1 MNNANGKGRT
11 FTIDLGARTYG
22 THVAHIEPQDTR
34 SGTDSSLKQSPELT
48 VVAASTGGTFEPT
61 NNQRDVSNSR
71 GQMSEGEA
79 RQAIVGL
86 LKAYPKHFP
95 VTKATVRTAAI
106 VRHGDHIQIDGFRCD
121 LAARSFVYGSLS
133 GGRGQVCDQQDVVSY
148 SGEFYQDENGAWTGR
163 ITQ

>member
-1 MNNANGKGRT
+1 LEYGVILGLIVVGVVLATLLQDTNNANGKGRT
-11 FTIDLGARTYG
+11 FTINLGARTYG
-22 THVAHIEPQDTR
+22 TQVAHIIDRQDTR

-61 NNQRDVSNSR
+61 NNQRDVSNSS

-106 VRHGDHIQIDGFRCD
+106 VRHGDHIQIDG
-121 LAARSFVYGSLS
+121 L
-133 GGRGQVCDQQDVVSY
+133 
-148 SGEFYQDENGAWTGR
+148 
-163 ITQ
+163 